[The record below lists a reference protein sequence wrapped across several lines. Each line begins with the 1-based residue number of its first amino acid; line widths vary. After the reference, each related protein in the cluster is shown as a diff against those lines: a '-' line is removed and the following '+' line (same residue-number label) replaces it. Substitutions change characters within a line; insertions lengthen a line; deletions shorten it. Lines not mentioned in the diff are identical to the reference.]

1 MRANSSQQNGYQ
13 PSPEYPAIK
22 RMYRKIVDD
31 AENGTDFESVSFAA
45 HDSCVS
51 VENQQWEVTWSHVMS
66 MIGEVVPYRKPPPA
80 SSSEKRMDLVDMVAQ
95 LVQVARTAK
104 ESRCVKRECSV
115 LKKQLEEARVK
126 IEEQEKEIR
135 KWRETKLTGQI
146 NDMRTRVKVHI
157 DEQQK
162 LLGKLEADEKR
173 RRCIERRLN
182 LETATRE
189 TKGERRRPRRHRRIV
204 ITEYSDDEV
213 DLENGAER
221 AKRGKA
227 VVHRCQCLR
236 NVNRLIETANQ
247 IKRDYVELG
256 KVMSRPCSCAVADAK
271 QATE

>member
-1 MRANSSQQNGYQ
+1 MRTNSAHQSAYQ

-22 RMYRKIVDD
+22 RMYKKIVDD

-66 MIGEVVPYRKPPPA
+66 MIGEVIPYRKPPPA

-104 ESRCVKRECSV
+104 ESRSAKRECSV
-115 LKKQLEEARVK
+115 LKKQLEEARMK
-126 IEEQEKEIR
+126 IEEQDKEIR

-173 RRCIERRLN
+173 RRSIERRLN
-182 LETATRE
+182 LETATHE
-189 TKGERRRPRRHRRIV
+189 TKREQGRPRRHRRIV
-204 ITEYSDDEV
+204 ITEYSDDS
-213 DLENGAER
+213 ENDAER

-227 VVHRCQCLR
+227 VVHRCHCLR

-247 IKRDYVELG
+247 IKRDYEELG
-256 KVMSRPCSCAVADAK
+256 KAMNRPCSCEVA
-271 QATE
+271 E